1 MSKKISRSVNLEI
14 FIYMTAGLK
23 HSKQQG
29 GTGSRPLEPHALV
42 VLKQQYVGG
51 APRLQAIPCST
62 RRGHLGVGWEG
73 TCDVA
78 QGEKRIRVVRS
89 TLVGNSF
96 LSSSSAARL
105 NCVQQIVFVSFR

>member
-14 FIYMTAGLK
+14 FIYMTGLK

-62 RRGHLGVGWEG
+62 LGG
-73 TCDVA
+73 D
-78 QGEKRIRVVRS
+78 I
-89 TLVGNSF
+89 
-96 LSSSSAARL
+96 
-105 NCVQQIVFVSFR
+105 